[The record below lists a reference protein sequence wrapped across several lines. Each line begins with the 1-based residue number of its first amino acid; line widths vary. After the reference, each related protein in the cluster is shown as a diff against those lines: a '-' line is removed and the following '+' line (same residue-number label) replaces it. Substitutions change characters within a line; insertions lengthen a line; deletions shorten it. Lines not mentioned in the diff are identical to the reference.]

1 MGKMRTNNL
10 LWILPLILMAGAAQA
25 APLATV
31 TVQPSGGE
39 AVFVAEGVVEAVRT
53 SHLAAQVT
61 GSVTALTVREGDTVR
76 AGQLLVRLDPRL
88 ARQQVLTNQAQD
100 VAAQAQLSVAR
111 SEFERK
117 RRLYEKKFIS
127 QSALEQAESEY
138 KSAEAQTHAQQ
149 AQTGLAS
156 VQTGMH
162 VISAPYAGVVSE
174 VMTELGSMVVP
185 DKPLLTV
192 YDPRE
197 LRVVANVPQSQVS
210 ALKKGA
216 VIEVEI
222 PGAPDSVGRQNS
234 ARMILLPVADAT
246 SHVVQVRVALPQTSR
261 DLSPGMFARV
271 RLPLTA
277 IHSDTRIRI
286 PAKSV
291 IRRSELTAVYVLGSD
306 GRPQLRQVRLG
317 HLLGADVEIF
327 SGLQAGEKVVVDP
340 LAAAGML
347 K

>member
-1 MGKMRTNNL
+1 M
-10 LWILPLILMAGAAQA
+10 LMAATAQA

-31 TVQPSGGE
+31 TVQPSGGD

-53 SHLAAQVT
+53 SQMAAQVT

-76 AGQLLVRLDPRL
+76 AGQLLVRVDPRL
-88 ARQQVLTNQAQD
+88 AQQQVLTNQAQD
-100 VAAQAQLSVAR
+100 AAAQAQLSVAR
-111 SEFERK
+111 NEFERK

-138 KSAEAQTHAQQ
+138 KSAEAQTRAQQ

-162 VISAPYAGVVSE
+162 VISAPYAGVVSA
-174 VMTELGSMVVP
+174 VMTELGSMVAP

-197 LRVVANVPQSQVS
+197 LRVVANVPQSQLG
-210 ALKKGA
+210 ALKKDA
-216 VIEVEI
+216 PIEVEI
-222 PGAPDSVGRQNS
+222 PGAPDSVGRQTG
-234 ARMILLPVADAT
+234 ARMTVLPIADAS
-246 SHVVQVRVALPQTSR
+246 SHVVQVRVPLPQSSR
-261 DLSPGMFARV
+261 ELSPGMFARV
-271 RLPLTA
+271 RLPLA
-277 IHSDTRIRI
+277 GMQSDKRLRI

-306 GRPQLRQVRLG
+306 GKPQLRQVRLG
-317 HLLGADVEIF
+317 QTLGSETEVF

-340 LAAAGML
+340 LAAARML

>member
-1 MGKMRTNNL
+1 MRINNL
-10 LWILPLILMAGAAQA
+10 LWSFILMLMAAAAQA

-31 TVQPSGGE
+31 TVQSSGGDS
-39 AVFVAEGVVEAVRT
+39 VFVAEGVVEAVRT
-53 SHLAAQVT
+53 SQMAAQVT

-76 AGQLLVRLDPRL
+76 AGQLLVRVDPRL
-88 ARQQVLTNQAQD
+88 AQQQVLTNQAQD
-100 VAAQAQLSVAR
+100 AAARAQLSVAR
-111 SEFERK
+111 NEFERK

-162 VISAPYAGVVSE
+162 VISAPYAGVVSG

-197 LRVVANVPQSQVS
+197 LRVVANVPQSQLG

-216 VIEVEI
+216 PIEVEI
-222 PGAPDSVGRQNS
+222 PGAPDSVGRQTS
-234 ARMILLPVADAT
+234 TRMTVLPVADAT
-246 SHVVQVRVALPQTSR
+246 SHVVQVRVPLPQSSR
-261 DLSPGMFARV
+261 ELSPGMFARV
-271 RLPLTA
+271 RLPLIA
-277 IHSDTRIRI
+277 IQSDKRIRI

-317 HLLGADVEIF
+317 HAQGAEVEVF
-327 SGLQAGEKVVVDP
+327 SGLQPGEKVVVDP
-340 LAAAGML
+340 LAAARML